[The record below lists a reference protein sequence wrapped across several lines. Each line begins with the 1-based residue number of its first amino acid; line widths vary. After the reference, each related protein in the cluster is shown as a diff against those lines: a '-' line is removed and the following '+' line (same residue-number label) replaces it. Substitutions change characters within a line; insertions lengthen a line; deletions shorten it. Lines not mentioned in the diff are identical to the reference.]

1 MTDLFNLPSMRVEQ
15 PRKVVQTQT
24 RYDVVD
30 DRGGLL
36 ASVADQQVRSRREA
50 VRAALPQTVRSAHA
64 TLVLRD
70 GDGAA
75 RYVIDKV
82 DAWHTHVHHA
92 VPGEDEGEDLMRGD
106 AIGTVRA
113 NSTRRH
119 YVLLDADENE
129 LAQAVGD
136 LRLRSFPVTDNDRR
150 RFARIDK
157 KWAGLRA
164 ELFTTADRYAVEF
177 TEEVSET
184 LRVLVV
190 VTAIVLDMMAYES
203 KELV

>member
-30 DRGGLL
+30 DRGTLL
-36 ASVADQQVRSRREA
+36 AYVTDQQVRSRREA
-50 VRAALPQTVRSAHA
+50 VRAALPQNVRSSHA
-64 TLVLRD
+64 TLVLKDASDAPRF
-70 GDGAA
+70 
-75 RYVIDKV
+75 VIDKV
-82 DAWHTHVHHA
+82 DAWLTHVHLA
-92 VPGEDEGEDLMRGD
+92 VTGDEGDEVMRGD
-106 AIGTVRA
+106 RVGTVRA
-113 NSTRRH
+113 NSTRRQ
-119 YVLLDADENE
+119 YFLLDADETE
-129 LAQAVGD
+129 LAQAIGD
-136 LRLRSFPVTDNDRR
+136 LRLRTFPVTDNQRN
-150 RFARIDK
+150 RFAGITK

-177 TEEVSET
+177 TEEVSES

-190 VTAIVLDMMAYES
+190 VTAIVLDLMAYES

>member
-30 DRGGLL
+30 DQGTLL
-36 ASVADQQVRSRREA
+36 AYVTDQQVRSRREA
-50 VRAALPQTVRSAHA
+50 VRAALPQTVRSTHA
-64 TLVLRD
+64 TLVLTDAEEVPRF
-70 GDGAA
+70 
-75 RYVIDKV
+75 VIDKV
-82 DAWHTHVHHA
+82 DAWNTHVHLA
-92 VPGEDEGEDLMRGD
+92 VPGEEGEAVMRGD
-106 AIGTVRA
+106 RIGTVRA
-113 NSTRRH
+113 NSTRRQ
-119 YVLLDADENE
+119 YFLLDADENE

-136 LRLRSFPVTDNDRR
+136 LRLRSFPVTDNERR
-150 RFARIDK
+150 RFAGINK

-164 ELFTTADRYAVEF
+164 ELFTTADRYAIEL
-177 TEEVSET
+177 TEEVSEA

>member
-30 DRGGLL
+30 DRGTLL
-36 ASVADQQVRSRREA
+36 AAVADQQVRSRREA
-50 VRAALPQTVRSAHA
+50 VRAALPQSVRSSHA

-70 GDGAA
+70 ADGVP

-82 DAWHTHVHHA
+82 DAWRTHVQHA
-92 VPGEDEGEDLMRGD
+92 VLGEEGEDVVRGD
-106 AIGTVRA
+106 RIGTVRA
-113 NSTRRH
+113 NSTRRQ
-119 YVLLDADENE
+119 YFLLDAAENE

-150 RFARIDK
+150 RFARIEK

-177 TEEVSET
+177 TEEVSES

>member
-30 DRGGLL
+30 DQGTLL
-36 ASVADQQVRSRREA
+36 AYVTDQQVRSRREA
-50 VRAALPQTVRSAHA
+50 VRAALPQTVRSTHA
-64 TLVLRD
+64 TLVLKD
-70 GDGAA
+70 AA
-75 RYVIDKV
+75 DVPCFVIDKV
-82 DAWHTHVHHA
+82 DAWHTHVHQA
-92 VPGEDEGEDLMRGD
+92 LTGDEGDDVVRGD
-106 AIGTVRA
+106 RVGTVRA
-113 NSTRRH
+113 NSTRRQ
-119 YVLLDADENE
+119 YFLLDAEENE

-136 LRLRSFPVTDNDRR
+136 LRLRSFPVVDNGRT
-150 RFARIDK
+150 RFAGITK

-164 ELFTTADRYAVEF
+164 ELFTTADRYAIEF
-177 TEEVSET
+177 TEEVPEN

-190 VTAIVLDMMAYES
+190 VTAIVLDLMAYES

>member
-24 RYDVVD
+24 RYDVRD
-30 DRGGLL
+30 DQGTLL
-36 ASVADQQVRSRREA
+36 AYVTDQQVRSRREA
-50 VRAALPQTVRSAHA
+50 VRAALPQNVRSNHA

-70 GDGAA
+70 AEEA
-75 RYVIDKV
+75 PRYVIDKV
-82 DAWHTHVHHA
+82 DAWNTHLHVA
-92 VPGEDEGEDLMRGD
+92 VPGEDGEDLMRGD
-106 AIGTVRA
+106 RIGTVRA
-113 NSTRRH
+113 NSTRRQ
-119 YVLLDADENE
+119 YFLLDADENE

-136 LRLRSFPVTDNDRR
+136 LRLRAFPVTDNKRR
-150 RFARIDK
+150 RFAAINK

-164 ELFTTADRYAVEF
+164 ELFTTADRYAVEL
-177 TEEVSET
+177 TEEVDEN

-190 VTAIVLDMMAYES
+190 VTAMVLDLMAYES